1 MMTSKNGDR
10 NQKQAKCKNPELK
23 NSRWKHGGYMVE
35 VVELPKFEA
44 EKRHPLSCKMG
55 GERKLEGRSTDGNKC
70 IEKYRM
76 KKC

>member
-1 MMTSKNGDR
+1 
-10 NQKQAKCKNPELK
+10 
-23 NSRWKHGGYMVE
+23 MVE